1 MVDGNFNLY
10 GKVLFANKIVVKQ
23 LGYQDGEINGK
34 LIHSLMPSKVA
45 EVHNIFWNSFAQV
58 GVPKVLD
65 SLRYLFVK
73 DAKGYVTPFKIFIR
87 F

>member
-10 GKVLFANKIVVKQ
+10 GKILFVNKIVVKA
-23 LGYQDGEINGK
+23 LSYQDGEVQGK

-45 EVHNIFWNSFAQV
+45 EVHNIFWNSFATI

-65 SLRYLFVK
+65 
-73 DAKGYVTPFKIFIR
+73 
-87 F
+87 